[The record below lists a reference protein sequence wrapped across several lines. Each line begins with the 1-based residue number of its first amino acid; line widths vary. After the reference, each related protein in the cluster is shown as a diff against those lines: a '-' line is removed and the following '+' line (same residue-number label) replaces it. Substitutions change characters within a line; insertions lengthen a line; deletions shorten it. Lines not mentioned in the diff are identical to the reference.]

1 MSGVQYSA
9 SVRLPPLEAR
19 PVAGSKVNESTPLA
33 AFPGPLSIIELSLM
47 LPEVH
52 FPLNS

>member
-1 MSGVQYSA
+1 MDDVQYSA
-9 SVRLPPLEAR
+9 SVRLPPPEAQL
-19 PVAGSKVNESTPLA
+19 VAGSEVNESTPLA
-33 AFPGPLSIIELSLM
+33 AFPGPLSVIELSLI